1 MAALTAALMSTVDAL
16 ITAIAAIVVNDIY
29 KPSHPQADDRKLLS
43 VARWSSVSITV
54 LGVALVPVFAS
65 FGSIYATAL
74 FTAAVTPPLVIALLL
89 GIFWKRFT
97 PTAAVWTMV
106 GGGLA
111 IFATILPEL
120 ITPLRT
126 AS

>member
-1 MAALTAALMSTVDAL
+1 M
-16 ITAIAAIVVNDIY
+16 
-29 KPSHPQADDRKLLS
+29 
-43 VARWSSVSITV
+43 

-65 FGSIYATAL
+65 FGSIYAAHGA

-111 IFATILPEL
+111 IFATILFP
-120 ITPLRT
+120 R
-126 AS
+126 ASHALCARRPDEGCRRRPVRR